1 MTYSRCS
8 FFMEGCVHYSP
19 LGRGGGGFSGFQV
32 IGMIEWGQTSQPI
45 KIPRASNKPPEIP
58 GPKFNPPKIPCRIS

>member
-19 LGRGGGGFSGFQV
+19 LGRGGGWV
-32 IGMIEWGQTSQPI
+32 L
-45 KIPRASNKPPEIP
+45 
-58 GPKFNPPKIPCRIS
+58 RISSDRDDRMGANISTHKNP

>member
-19 LGRGGGGFSGFQV
+19 LGRGLGYSGFQV
-32 IGMIEWGQTSQPI
+32 IGMIEWGQTSKPI
-45 KIPRASNKPPEIP
+45 KIPRTSNKTPR
-58 GPKFNPPKIPCRIS
+58 NPWTKI